1 MNRFDRRSL
10 LLGLWLGAV
19 AWSAVRAAPAV
30 TELPDSIS
38 TVGIVKFRG
47 SAAAEVAPHDI
58 LRDVLTAY
66 EFETKWI
73 DDFDDPQ
80 EIFAKEK
87 SPEFI
92 IRGLVADDSVSALIF
107 SQGAPVRRIESR
119 GPQADRDLASKI
131 LRHLA
136 SESTIRSVVAAR
148 KERAEARL
156 KSNPEDVDSLAVLGL
171 ALRNER
177 QHAAAIETFERALA
191 IDSQDPDLHFNLA
204 LCQASANQAEAA
216 VVSLK
221 KALEIDPNHEAASLM
236 LANTLLNSERIQEAI
251 AAYQQL
257 LDSPLYSSRAR
268 WNLGLAY
275 LKLNDKQQALEHFR
289 QIAPNEFNYSGAQ
302 QQIARLTSV
311 SETANATSHAAAVR
325 APHATRWLWPAT
337 AGLVGALVLLSV
349 AWLVQRRFSRPPTS
363 ATPPAAIPEAAIPTR
378 GVQSDLTPLPGDSQR
393 TRAPGSESVEPA
405 RMFRDYEL
413 LEKLGSGGM
422 GTVYRAKH
430 VHLDKVVAIKVLRDD
445 AIYDSRAVERFR
457 REMRAVG
464 KLDHPNIV
472 RATDAGESGGRHFLV
487 MEFVAGLDLS
497 ALLQQQG
504 RLEIAD
510 ICEMIRQAALGLQ
523 QAHAAGVVHR
533 DIKPSNLILA
543 TCGTVKILDLGL
555 ARLQERELGS
565 GELTC
570 STDWLGTPDFIA
582 PEQANGGQVDAA
594 ADVYSL
600 GCTFYMLLT
609 GRTPFA
615 HHPTVF
621 AKVHAHLNEPVPPV
635 VELRPEVPAEI
646 MKILDKMLEK
656 NPASR
661 YREMRQLAED
671 LTPFAGGARLR
682 ELSGAASPTAP
693 LQTLDTT
700 DLPRR

>member
-1 MNRFDRRSL
+1 MNRLHRSSILISL
-10 LLGLWLGAV
+10 LLGLLTSPA
-19 AWSAVRAAPAV
+19 ALAAPSV
-30 TELPDSIS
+30 TELPASIS

-47 SAAAEVAPHDI
+47 ATVAEVAPHDI

-80 EIFAKEK
+80 EIFAREN

-92 IRGLVADDSVSALIF
+92 IRGLVVDDEVSALVF
-107 SQGAPVRRIESR
+107 SRGAPVRRIESR
-119 GPQADRDLASKI
+119 GPHAARELASKI

-136 SESTIRSVVAAR
+136 SESTIRSIVTSR
-148 KERAEARL
+148 KEKAEEHL
-156 KSNPEDVDSLAVLGL
+156 KSDPEDMDSLAVLGL
-171 ALRNER
+171 ALRNEHK
-177 QHAAAIETFERALA
+177 HAAAIEAFERALA
-191 IDSQDPDLHFNLA
+191 IDSRDPDLHFNLA

-221 KALEIDPNHEAASLM
+221 KALEIDPHHEAASLM
-236 LANTLLNSERIQEAI
+236 LANTLLMSERIHEAI

-275 LKLNDKQQALEHFR
+275 LKLDDKQQALEHFR
-289 QIAPNEFNYSGAQ
+289 QIAPNEFNYSAAQ
-302 QQIARLTSV
+302 KQIARLTTI
-311 SETANATSHAAAVR
+311 SEEPNTTSKTVAVA
-325 APHATRWLWPAT
+325 APHPSRWLWPAT
-337 AGLVGALVLLSV
+337 AGLVGALALLSV
-349 AWLVQRRFSRPPTS
+349 AWLVQRRFSKPTTS

-378 GVQSDLTPLPGDSQR
+378 GVQSDLTPLPVDSQR
-393 TRAPGSESVEPA
+393 TLAPGSEPAQPA

-472 RATDAGESGGRHFLV
+472 RATDAGESAGRHFLV

-523 QAHAAGVVHR
+523 QAHEAGVVHR

-570 STDWLGTPDFIA
+570 STDWLGTPDFIS

-609 GRTPFA
+609 GRTPFS

-621 AKVHAHLNEPVPPV
+621 AKVNAHLNEPVPPV
-635 VELRPEVPAEI
+635 RELRPEVSPDLI
-646 MKILDKMLEK
+646 KILDKMLEK

-661 YREMRQLAED
+661 YREMSQLVED
-671 LTPFAGGARLR
+671 LTPFAAGARLR
-682 ELSGAASPTAP
+682 ELSSAASRPAP
-693 LQTLDTT
+693 FQTLDTT
-700 DLPRR
+700 DPPRR